1 VEGVMINHK
10 GTQTIKTDRLTL
22 RRFTLDDSKDV
33 FEKWTSSHE
42 NSKFIMKCPHD
53 NIEKTEQMLLEYV
66 RNYNNADFY
75 MWGIVFE
82 DELIGYICGNELNE
96 EIKSICI
103 GYCITKSFWNK
114 GITTEATKAVIKYFF
129 SLGFNRIF
137 SYHNPL
143 NAASGK
149 VMQKCGMVFEGRI
162 RGGSLLAGEI
172 CDCLQYS
179 ILKSDNIEQKL

>member
-1 VEGVMINHK
+1 MLNHK
-10 GTQTIKTDRLTL
+10 GTLTIKTDRLTL

-33 FEKWTSSHE
+33 FRKWTSSYE
-42 NSKFIMKCPHD
+42 NSRFVMKCPHD

-66 RNYNNADFY
+66 KNYNAPDFY

-96 EIKSICI
+96 DIESICI
-103 GYCITKSFWNK
+103 GYCITKSCWNK
-114 GITTEATKAVIKYFF
+114 GITTEASKAVINYFF

-143 NAASGK
+143 NSASGR
-149 VMQKCGMVFEGRI
+149 VMQKCGMKFEGRI

-179 ILKSDNIEQKL
+179 ILKSDNNE